1 MDALTSVALSL
12 AQSMRIELD
21 VSASNMANAETSG
34 FKGERVFFESFVQRS
49 QDTEKGEDV
58 HFLSHRGSWID
69 ESVGEVV
76 QTGNM
81 LDVALEGG
89 GWLGYET
96 GDGRIALGRDGRF
109 LVDVDGFLVTARG
122 ARVLDEGGAPIALPP
137 EAQAGLAIAG
147 DGTLSIPGG
156 AVIGR
161 LGVFDLP
168 EADGLQRASG
178 AMFVLN
184 PEAGLPAQAL
194 SARVV
199 QGAIEKSNIQPVL
212 EMTRMMSLQTAYDRA
227 SKLMTDTD
235 ELRKNFLQRI
245 GRVA

>member
-12 AQSMRIELD
+12 SQSMRLELD
-21 VSASNMANAETSG
+21 VSAANMANAETAG
-34 FKGERVFFESFVQRS
+34 YKRERVFFESFIQRA
-49 QDTEKGEDV
+49 QETDKGEDV

-69 ESVGEVV
+69 ESVGDVMP
-76 QTGNM
+76 TGNM

-89 GWLGYET
+89 GWLAYET
-96 GDGRIALGRDGRF
+96 GDGQIALGRDGRF
-109 LVDVDGFLVTARG
+109 LLDVDGFLVTAAG

-137 EAQAGLAIAG
+137 EARANLAIAG

-156 AVIGR
+156 AVLGR
-161 LGVFDLP
+161 IGVFELP

-178 AMFVLN
+178 AMFLIN
-184 PEAGLPAQAL
+184 QEAGLPAEAVD
-194 SARVV
+194 ARMI
-199 QGAIEKSNIQPVL
+199 QGSLEKSNVQPIL
-212 EMTRMMSLQTAYDRA
+212 EMTRMMSLQSAYDRA

-235 ELRKNFLQRI
+235 ELRKTFLQRI